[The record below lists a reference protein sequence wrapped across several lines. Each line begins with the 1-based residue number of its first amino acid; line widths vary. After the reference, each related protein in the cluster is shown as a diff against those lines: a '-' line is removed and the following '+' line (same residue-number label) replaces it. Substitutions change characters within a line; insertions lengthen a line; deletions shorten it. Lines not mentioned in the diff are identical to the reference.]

1 MGILVKFG
9 DFLGRVFAMLV
20 DPRDV
25 LHRLPSP
32 EDESFHIANAIDWYD
47 HTVLKSAQMPEFVQ
61 ELDRVISQ
69 TKDEDDV
76 RFLEVLRDLAMQ
88 CSREPRFKLEFIG
101 D

>member
-9 DFLGRVFAMLV
+9 DFQGRVFAMLV

-47 HTVLKSAQMPEFVQ
+47 HTVLKSGPNA
-61 ELDRVISQ
+61 
-69 TKDEDDV
+69 
-76 RFLEVLRDLAMQ
+76 
-88 CSREPRFKLEFIG
+88 
-101 D
+101 